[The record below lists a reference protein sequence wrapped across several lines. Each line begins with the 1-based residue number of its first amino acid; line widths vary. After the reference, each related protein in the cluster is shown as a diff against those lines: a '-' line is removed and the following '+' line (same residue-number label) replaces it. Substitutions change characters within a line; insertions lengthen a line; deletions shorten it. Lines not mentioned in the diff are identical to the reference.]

1 MNYLT
6 NYYKTLSEELQHKLN
21 ILEAYAQN
29 LSEDLTAGGGV
40 MQGPG
45 STSVSTTSNTTQN
58 NGGDDSEL
66 QALLNAWGTNDPRF
80 DFNQD
85 GVVDGDD
92 LGVALARMLPSGNS
106 PQIAEPTFA
115 ATNAN
120 RPGSISRS
128 RVSALDQAG
137 VENMSG
143 AGANFGNGGVNPPR
157 KPKPGPN
164 VSVQDISGKI
174 NSPGYNTGSGTPPRG
189 PKPPVS
195 GPGVS
200 VQDVNGRINSPGFN
214 TGSGMPPRTPKPPVS
229 GPGVSVQ
236 DESGRINSPG
246 FDVGVGGGIGIGGNP
261 RKPNPPTNIRTRN
274 VNFNSSNNAADLTSY
289 ISNSETNP
297 TSLSAEEQEMG
308 GIPYWMSGRTTQTDS
323 SFRGMQR
330 RKRN

>member
-6 NYYKTLSEELQHKLN
+6 NYYKTLSEQLQHKLN

-45 STSVSTTSNTTQN
+45 SSSMSTTNTNQN
-58 NGGDDSEL
+58 SGGDESEL

-80 DFNQD
+80 DFNRD

-106 PQIAEPTFA
+106 PQLAEPTFA
-115 ATNAN
+115 ATNSN
-120 RPGSISRS
+120 RPGSISGPK
-128 RVSALDQAG
+128 VSALDQAG

-157 KPKPGPN
+157 RPKPPAPGPN
-164 VSVQDISGKI
+164 VSVQDVSGK
-174 NSPGYNTGSGTPPRG
+174 
-189 PKPPVS
+189 
-195 GPGVS
+195 
-200 VQDVNGRINSPGFN
+200 INSPGFN
-214 TGSGMPPRTPKPPVS
+214 TGSGMPPRAPKPPVS
-229 GPGVSVQ
+229 GPGVTVQ
-236 DESGRINSPG
+236 DEIGKVNSPG
-246 FDVGVGGGIGIGGNP
+246 FDIGVGGGFNQGGNP
-261 RKPNPPTNIRTRN
+261 RKPNPPINRKPTNLNYDSVNTGSDLSSYTSNTR
-274 VNFNSSNNAADLTSY
+274 A
-289 ISNSETNP
+289 NP
-297 TSLSAEEQEMG
+297 TSVDAAEQEMG